1 MYTIYSIHEGVLK
14 TLTNLSKQT
23 ESAYSAVWLNIQS
36 PTEEELEELKVLV
49 DIPKEVITDV
59 LDVNEVPKLDRI
71 DEYLYIL
78 LQTPIATAQPDR
90 DHPIDLEYT
99 TAPLAM
105 LMSNRMLITVSDG
118 PNDTMEYLKE
128 KLENISSNRI
138 IDTDHLPQIA
148 VKIFLFTAKIYLR
161 YLKEIYNRLQIPLGE
176 RDTLTFDKDI
186 VDLLKVEQSLVYFDT
201 SLRSDNIVIEKM
213 ARRKLFTE
221 TDDDQELMDDA
232 VDELR
237 QAVELSQ
244 VYGHIVEDIRNALS
258 SLISNNLTRTVNW
271 LTKVTV
277 ILMLPTL
284 VGTLY
289 GMNVVLPYQDSPHAF
304 AIVALLSITVT
315 LLGFL
320 WLREGKWIRTLFRRR

>member
-1 MYTIYSIHEGVLK
+1 MYTMYSIRDGELK
-14 TLTNLSKQT
+14 TLTDITDT
-23 ESAYSAVWLNIQS
+23 EGIWVNIQS
-36 PTEEELEELKVLV
+36 PTDEELEELGEFI

-59 LDVNEVPKLDRI
+59 RDLNEVPKLDRI
-71 DEYLYIL
+71 DDYLYIL
-78 LQTPIATAQPDR
+78 VQTPIAKPQPDR

-105 LMSNRMLITVSDG
+105 LLGSRMLITVSEG
-118 PNDTMEYLKE
+118 SNNTMKYLMD
-128 KLENISSNRI
+128 KLENIGSNRI
-138 IDTDHLPQIA
+138 IDTDNLPQIV
-148 VKIFLFTAKIYLR
+148 VKIFLFTSKMYLR
-161 YLKEIYNRLQIPLGE
+161 YLKEIYNRLQISLE
-176 RDTLTFDKDI
+176 QRDTHTFDKDI

-201 SLRSDNIVIEKM
+201 SLRSDQIVVEKM
-213 ARRKLFTE
+213 TRRKVFTE
-221 TDDDQELMDDA
+221 SDDDKELMDDA

-289 GMNVVLPYQDSPHAF
+289 GMNVSLPYQDSPHAF
-304 AIVALLSITVT
+304 RFVALVSITVT

-320 WLREGKWIRTLFRRR
+320 WLREGRSPRNIFRRR